1 MRVGYNPSKDKE
13 LPKSDFFHQVIV
25 PIYIPNQEGYFKD
38 SFKIFKLSLESL
50 FITCHS
56 KTYFTIVNN
65 GSCVDVVEYL
75 NSLQQQL
82 KIHEVIHTTPI
93 GKLNAILK
101 GLMGHNFDL
110 ITIADADV
118 LFLNNWQKDTY
129 DIFEAFP
136 KAGAV
141 SPVPSSKVLKQ
152 FTGNVIFE
160 NLFSS
165 KLKFTRTKDRESL
178 QMFAKS
184 IGNTDFYNKVHLNK
198 NLTISTDTIGAV
210 VGAGHFVATYR
221 GSIFEK
227 MKKHSKFKM
236 GSSLKFFLD
245 KPVEDKGYWRLST
258 TENNAYH
265 MGNVFEEWMYEI
277 FSTIEEITKEIKSPN
292 NLLNKPTIYLRPF
305 AKFFFKIISQK
316 VMWKIFL
323 RSKGLTKEEAN
334 DY

>member
-1 MRVGYNPSKDKE
+1 MRVGFNPNKDKI
-13 LPKSDFFHQVIV
+13 LDPNVFFHQVVV
-25 PIYIPNQEGYFKD
+25 PVYIPNQEGYFKD
-38 SFKIFKLSLESL
+38 SFQILQFCLESL
-50 FITCHS
+50 FKTCHS

-65 GSCVDVVEYL
+65 GCCVVVVEYL

-82 KIHEVIHTTPI
+82 KIQEVIHTTPI

-101 GLMGHNFDL
+101 GLMGHNFDMVT
-110 ITIADADV
+110 ITDADV
-118 LFLNNWQKDTY
+118 LFLNNWQKGTY

-165 KLKFTRTKDRESL
+165 KLKFTATKDKESL

-184 IGNTDFYNKVHLNK
+184 IGNTDFYNKVQLNK
-198 NLTISTDTIGAV
+198 NLTISTDIIAAI

-221 GSIFEK
+221 GSIFET

-258 TENNAYH
+258 TENHAYH
-265 MGNVFEEWMYEI
+265 MGNVFEEWMNETS
-277 FSTIEEITKEIKSPN
+277 STIEENTKEIKSPN
-292 NLLNKPTIYLRPF
+292 NLLSKPNSYLRPF
-305 AKFFFKIISQK
+305 VKFSFKIISQK
-316 VMWKIFL
+316 VIWKLFL

-334 DY
+334 EY